1 MSVPPE
7 SATPEPSSS
16 YTQPPPPP
24 AGAPSA
30 EERQWAMFAH
40 LSAFLGGLLT
50 GWWGGWGWFLGPLII
65 WLLKKDTLPFV
76 NDQAKEALNFNIT
89 VAIVYVILWVLTVAS
104 FGIGLLLTAPLM
116 AIVGIAALVFII
128 MGAIKANEGVAYRYP
143 FALRLIK

>member
-7 SATPEPSSS
+7 SATPPPSS
-16 YTQPPPPP
+16 YTAPPPPP

-40 LSAFLGGLLT
+40 LSALLGGLVT
-50 GWWGGWGWFLGPLII
+50 GWGWFLGPLII
-65 WLLKKDTLPFV
+65 WLIKKDTMPFV

-89 VAIVYVILWVLTVAS
+89 VTIIFVILAILGVATLGVG
-104 FGIGLLLTAPLM
+104 FLIAGPLM
-116 AIVGIAALVFII
+116 IIIGIAALVFII
-128 MGAIKANEGVAYRYP
+128 LAAVKANEGVAYRYP

>member
-7 SATPEPSSS
+7 SASPQPSSS

-40 LSAFLGGLLT
+40 LSALLGGIVT
-50 GWWGGWGWFLGPLII
+50 GWVGGWGWFLGPLII
-65 WLLKKDTLPFV
+65 WLVKKDTMPFV

-89 VAIVYVILWVLTVAS
+89 VTIIFVILAILGFATLG
-104 FGIGLLLTAPLM
+104 FGFLLAVPLM
-116 AIVGIAALVFII
+116 VIIGIAALVFII
-128 MGAIKANEGVAYRYP
+128 LAAIKANEGVAYRYP